1 MFKAIVNTE
10 DKVINNTGDKGIL
23 GKAENNTKL

>member
-1 MFKAIVNTE
+1 MFRAIVNTE
-10 DKVINNTGDKGIL
+10 DKVINNTGDKGM